1 MVQISD
7 GGPGFSGRAKRAT
20 PDQMKA
26 RKADEAATKAKQAR
40 KLDTR
45 KKIIMGG
52 ALMALAKAGDPAAW
66 QLVQKIIQTLPERDR
81 ATVER

>member
-45 KKIIMGG
+45 KKII
-52 ALMALAKAGDPAAW
+52 
-66 QLVQKIIQTLPERDR
+66 QTLPERDR